1 MCVPIILDNPSPITS
16 ILILPTPLPCTHAT
30 RLSMLDDLEED
41 MDAAHAKMNFV
52 MGKIGKLLKTKS
64 AFNFIWPTL

>member
-1 MCVPIILDNPSPITS
+1 
-16 ILILPTPLPCTHAT
+16 
-30 RLSMLDDLEED
+30 MLDDLEED

-64 AFNFIWPTL
+64 AFNSIWPVNVGW

>member
-1 MCVPIILDNPSPITS
+1 
-16 ILILPTPLPCTHAT
+16 
-30 RLSMLDDLEED
+30 MLDDLEED

-64 AFNFIWPTL
+64 AFYPIYQLYLQGDEYLLALNLHTLCLVSHILLS